1 MAESAEE
8 IYARVVAAVGKDGHL
23 PIPPSTQWD
32 IFPWE
37 VVDGKIA
44 PKVLRPPAPE
54 PLRVGESP
62 DKPCDVCTSGFDPD
76 RVVWE
81 DENWVVTHRGQPSG
95 LPVVV
100 VLYSREHHDMW
111 EMDDETAAQMGRIS
125 TRLVRIIGKLDNI
138 GRVQVNRWADTSA
151 HLHLWFHARPEGL
164 PNVRGS
170 YAVDW
175 DDVLPPGP
183 EHIWRQDLH
192 TVGTKLANWA
202 GHARA

>member
-8 IYARVVAAVGKDGHL
+8 IYARVVAAFGKDGHL
-23 PIPPSTQWD
+23 PMPPSAQWD

-54 PLRVGESP
+54 PPRVGEVP
-62 DKPCDVCTSGFDPD
+62 EKPCHACEGFDPD

-81 DENWVVTHRGQPSG
+81 DEHWVLTHNGEPSG
-95 LPVVV
+95 LPLVV
-100 VLYSREHHDMW
+100 VLWSRRHHDMW
-111 EMDDETAAQMGRIS
+111 EMDDETSSELGRVS

-138 GRVQVNRWADTSA
+138 GRVQVNRWADGSA
-151 HLHLWFHARPEGL
+151 HLHVWFQARPVGL

-170 YAVDW
+170 YAVEW

-183 EHIWRQDLH
+183 EDVWRRDLR
-192 TVGTKLANWA
+192 TVGTKLANWG
-202 GHARA
+202 GHARV